1 MPIFNKKMPT
11 FAITLA
17 SRQTPSSRFS
27 HWEIPDT
34 ELIDRVS
41 KALSSAKQG
50 YREGVLEVVIDP
62 EGFFSPVVELQDGDA
77 LVGAYESRKP
87 GEEPRKTMRLATLPR
102 TQVRGKTPAAA
113 VDVILYRH
121 DVLGDDASSDA
132 DWEIISVNARTT
144 MEPEPIH
151 PDTLIANHF
160 ELDGGTPT
168 NMVAIEFITALRRS
182 VLYWKNRTL
191 TGA

>member
-1 MPIFNKKMPT
+1 MTT

-17 SRQTPSSRFS
+17 SRQTPASRFS
-27 HWEIPDT
+27 HWEIPDS

-41 KALSSAKQG
+41 KALPDAKQG
-50 YREGVLEVVIDP
+50 YREGVLEVAVDP
-62 EGFFSPVVELQDGDA
+62 EGFFSPVVELREGDV
-77 LVGAYESRKP
+77 LVGAYESRRP
-87 GEEPRKTMRLATLPR
+87 GEEPRKSIRRRAEI
-102 TQVRGKTPAAA
+102 QGKSAAVA

-132 DWEIISVNARTT
+132 DWEIISVNARVT

-191 TGA
+191 TEARV

>member
-1 MPIFNKKMPT
+1 MPT

-17 SRQTPSSRFS
+17 SRQTPNSRFS
-27 HWEIPDT
+27 HWEISDD
-34 ELIDRVS
+34 ELLERVAE
-41 KALSSAKQG
+41 ALSSAKQG
-50 YREGVLEVVIDP
+50 YREGVLEVPIDP
-62 EGFFSPVVELQDGDA
+62 SGFFSPVVELQEGDQ
-77 LVGAYESRKP
+77 LVGAYEARKP
-87 GEEPRKTMRLATLPR
+87 GEEPRKS
-102 TQVRGKTPAAA
+102 VRRRASWRAKSAAAA

-132 DWEIISVNARTT
+132 DWEIISVNARVT

-160 ELDGGTPT
+160 GLDGGTPT
-168 NMVAIEFITALRRS
+168 NMTDAEFVATLRPS

-191 TGA
+191 TEV

>member
-1 MPIFNKKMPT
+1 MPT

-17 SRQTPSSRFS
+17 SRQTPNSRFS
-27 HWEIPDT
+27 HWEISDD
-34 ELIDRVS
+34 ELLERVAE
-41 KALSSAKQG
+41 ALSSAKQG
-50 YREGVLEVVIDP
+50 YREGVLEVPIDP
-62 EGFFSPVVELQDGDA
+62 SGFFSPVVELQEGDQ
-77 LVGAYESRKP
+77 LVGAYEARKP
-87 GEEPRKTMRLATLPR
+87 GEEPRKS
-102 TQVRGKTPAAA
+102 VRRRASWRAKSAAAA

-132 DWEIISVNARTT
+132 DWEIISVNARVT

-160 ELDGGTPT
+160 GLDGGTPT
-168 NMVAIEFITALRRS
+168 NMDSAQFETALRTS

-191 TGA
+191 TEVRV